1 MKFLLLLV
9 VVLVAVWAWRSGR
22 LADTAPKQKPPTT
35 PPSPQ
40 DMVSCAQ
47 CGVHVPQADAIAG
60 RNGPYCCVEH
70 RQRAES

>member
-9 VVLVAVWAWRSGR
+9 VVVAAVWMWRSGR
-22 LADTAPKQKPPTT
+22 LADAASKQKPSS
-35 PPSPQ
+35 PPPPQ

-47 CGVHVPQADAIAG
+47 CGVHFPQADAIAG
-60 RNGPYCCVEH
+60 RNGLYCCVEH

>member
-9 VVLVAVWAWRSGR
+9 VVFVAAWAWRSGR
-22 LADTAPKQKPPTT
+22 LTDAAAKQKPAA
-35 PPSPQ
+35 PPPPQ

-47 CGVHVPQADAIAG
+47 CGVHFPQADAIAG
-60 RNGPYCCVEH
+60 RDGLYCCAEH

>member
-22 LADTAPKQKPPTT
+22 LPDATPKQKQKPPA
-35 PPSPQ
+35 PPPQ

-47 CGVHVPQADAIAG
+47 CGVHFPQADAIAG
-60 RNGPYCCVEH
+60 RNGLYCCVEH